1 MCLPVGML
9 KLFMAMVAFTVT
21 VLQEILSLRNV
32 APPPQQSVGSSL
44 GRDTCVLK
52 QDT

>member
-1 MCLPVGML
+1 ML

-21 VLQEILSLRNV
+21 VLQEI
-32 APPPQQSVGSSL
+32 PEQSVGSSL